1 MFDDPVQFTVEH
13 LAAAIRDGSISAV
26 AVAEEVLARCARFR
40 QLNAVISQEP
50 ERLLESARLADRRL
64 AAGIDPGPLHGVPIF
79 IKDNI
84 DTRDYP
90 TTAGTPA
97 LENDYPRHDATVVRR
112 LLDAGA
118 LIAGKTNLHE
128 LAVGGSSNNL
138 YYGFVHSAWR
148 DDVIAGGS
156 SGGSAAAVSARL
168 APAAL
173 GTDTNGSVRG
183 PCSLSGIVGFRPG
196 FRRYPGDGVIPPT
209 PTRDSVG
216 IMANTVGDLAILD
229 RVLSGESHTVVHRP
243 LDGVRFGR
251 PRGDLY
257 KIMDQRTARIVD
269 EAVALLQ
276 DQGAVIIDAD
286 IPGLAQ
292 LTAKAAWAISAYEVV
307 REMPVY
313 MQRRGT
319 AITVAEIRDKIA
331 SPVVKERFTPFTDD
345 MSALESRYKEAMEV
359 HRPRLQQT
367 INDYF
372 GEHALD
378 AMVFPTTP
386 FPAPPMGDD
395 TSDLMINGE
404 PLRGGFSYVIQ
415 NTVHQSAAG
424 IPSLVVPAGVTDDGL
439 PVGISFDGL
448 PGSDRALL
456 AIGHA
461 FEKARGPFPLPPSMR
476 WHR

>member
-1 MFDDPVQFTVEH
+1 MEFTIEY
-13 LAAAIRDGSISAV
+13 LAAAIRDGSTSAV
-26 AVAEEVLARCARFR
+26 AVAEEVLERCARFR
-40 QLNAVISQEP
+40 QLNAVISQAP
-50 ERLLESARLADRRL
+50 ERLLEAARLADRQL

-90 TTAGTPA
+90 TSAGTPA
-97 LENDYPRHDATVVRR
+97 LEKDYPRYDATVVRR

-128 LAVGGSSNNL
+128 LAVGGSSTNL
-138 YYGFVHSAWR
+138 YYGFVRSTWR

-216 IMANTVGDLAILD
+216 IMANSVADLVILD
-229 RVLSGESHTVVHRP
+229 GVLSGDAHAAVEIP

-257 KIMDQRTARIVD
+257 KIMDQRTARIMD
-269 EAVALLQ
+269 AAVALLQ

-286 IPGLAQ
+286 IPGLTQ
-292 LTAKAAWAISAYEVV
+292 LTAKVAWAISAYEVV

-313 MQRRGT
+313 MQHRGT
-319 AITVAEIRDKIA
+319 EISVDEIREKIA
-331 SPVVKERFTPFTDD
+331 SPVVKQRFTPFTDD
-345 MSALESRYKEAMEV
+345 MNALEVRYKEAMEV

-372 GEHALD
+372 AEHALD
-378 AMVFPTTP
+378 AIVLPTTP

-404 PLRGGFSYVIQ
+404 LLRGGFSSVIQ
-415 NTVHQSAAG
+415 NTVFQSAAG

-448 PGSDRALL
+448 QGSDRALL
-456 AIGHA
+456 AMGHA
-461 FEKARGPFPLPPSMR
+461 FEQARGPFPRPPACADTDADR
-476 WHR
+476 